1 MSSTYAL
8 AIHGGCGNVA
18 RGRFNA
24 EQEQAY
30 FAALHESLQAGD
42 QILKKGG
49 SSLDAIEYAIR
60 VMEDAPLFNAGRGS
74 VFTHD
79 GKQEMDASVM
89 EGKTV
94 KAGSV
99 AGVTQLRHPVSA
111 ARAVMDHSTHVM
123 LIGAGAEAFARQQNL
138 EFVTSDWLFDQTR
151 WEQYQQALGED
162 RQFMDHASDDQ
173 KYGTVGA
180 VALDRDGNLAS
191 GSSTG
196 GITNK
201 KHGRVGDSPIIG
213 AGVYANNH
221 TCAVSC
227 TGEGEYFLRD
237 VTAHRISALMEYGGH
252 NLKNAATAA
261 MTSLQDIGG
270 TGGFI
275 AVDRFGNIEMP
286 FNTAGMFRGAVKE
299 EGELVVKMY
308 EEID

>member
-30 FAALHESLQAGD
+30 LAALRESLQAGEHL
-42 QILKKGG
+42 LKQGG
-49 SSLDAIEYAIR
+49 SSVDAVELAIR
-60 VMEDAPLFNAGRGS
+60 IMEDTPLFNAGRGS

-89 EGKTV
+89 EGETL

-123 LIGAGAEAFARQQNL
+123 LISAGAEAFARQQNL
-138 EFVTSDWLFDQTR
+138 EFVTSEWLFDQTR
-151 WEQYQQALGED
+151 WEQYQQALAED

-180 VALDRDGNLAS
+180 VALDQNGNLAS

-213 AGVYANNH
+213 AGVYADNRN
-221 TCAVSC
+221 CAVSC

-237 VTAHRISALMEYGGH
+237 VTAHRVSALMEYGGH
-252 NLKNAATAA
+252 NLKSAASAA
-261 MTSLQDIGG
+261 MASLQNIGG

-286 FNTAGMFRGAVKE
+286 FNTEGMFRGYVAEHEDVD
-299 EGELVVKMY
+299 VRMY
-308 EEID
+308 QT